1 MKKLFVLLFIAFFP
15 LVGQAQKKVEKTIN
29 VSAVCG
35 MCKERIEKA
44 LDVKGVVFCEYTVE
58 SQELFVVYKPKKIE
72 WSSIEDLILEAGH
85 DIGEK
90 KANDESYGALDGCC
104 KYRSQEVLDAHK

>member
-1 MKKLFVLLFIAFFP
+1 MKKLFVLLFISFLP
-15 LVGQAQKKVEKTIN
+15 LLSNAQKKVEKTIK

-44 LDVKGVVFCEYTVE
+44 LDIEGVVFSEYTVE

-72 WSSIEDLILEAGH
+72 WSTIEKLVLEAGH
-85 DIGEK
+85 DVEEK
-90 KANDESYGALDGCC
+90 KASDKCYDALDACC
-104 KYRSQEVLDAHK
+104 KYRSQEVIDAHK